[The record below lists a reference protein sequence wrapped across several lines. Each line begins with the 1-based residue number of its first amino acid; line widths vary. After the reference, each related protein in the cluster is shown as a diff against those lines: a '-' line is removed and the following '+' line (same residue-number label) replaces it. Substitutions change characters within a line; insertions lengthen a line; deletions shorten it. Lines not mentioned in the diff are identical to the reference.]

1 MTHCDLCNS
10 LQYSMMPMIPCFYLC
25 LHNTQRLTIH
35 YFITTTHDAIH
46 DKTSM
51 YTVKNDQGNIEM
63 EKDESTTSLRTNK
76 MKIYGIWCS
85 RVLTSSVEGS

>member
-1 MTHCDLCNS
+1 
-10 LQYSMMPMIPCFYLC
+10 
-25 LHNTQRLTIH
+25 
-35 YFITTTHDAIH
+35 
-46 DKTSM
+46 M